1 MTASILKQDPD
12 TEKIQKNAIYEDKTE
27 HTNFQGN
34 PLYQAKK
41 TTLKQQLNGEK

>member
-34 PLYQAKK
+34 PLYQATKRH
-41 TTLKQQLNGEK
+41 LNNS